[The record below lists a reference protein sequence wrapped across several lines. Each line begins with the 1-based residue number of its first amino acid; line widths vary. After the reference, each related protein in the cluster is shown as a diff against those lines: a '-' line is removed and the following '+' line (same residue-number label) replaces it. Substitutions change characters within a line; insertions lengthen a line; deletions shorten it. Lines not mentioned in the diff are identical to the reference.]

1 MFFLVTEGIHQR
13 LKRQKGGGGDGF
25 GLNFKAPVDDELF
38 VEKLESQ
45 NRLNEGRALE
55 ALFRR
60 RLRCRRQ
67 SGRPGC
73 GRLN

>member
-1 MFFLVTEGIHQR
+1 MFFLVTAGIHQR
-13 LKRQKGGGGDGF
+13 LKRQTGGGDGF
-25 GLNFKAPVDDELF
+25 ELNFKAPVDDELF
-38 VEKLESQ
+38 VKKLESQ
-45 NRLNEGRALE
+45 NRLNEGEALE

-60 RLRCRRQ
+60 RLRCKRQ